1 MSLSFKERQESVIAA
16 FIGHIKAERT
26 LSQNTLLAYAADL
39 RGLARWLEKRP
50 CELVAVQRE
59 DLQNYLAERKQQQN
73 RASSAA
79 RLLSTLR
86 RFYRYQFA
94 QGGLLEEPS
103 ALLQSVKLGLTLP
116 VHLTEAEV
124 ESLLLAPDPKTLLGA
139 RDLAMLEL
147 LYACGLRVSE
157 LIALR
162 LSQLDFQQGVV
173 LIESLD
179 GKKRL
184 LPMGEQAIEKVQC
197 YLQQGREALLTGF
210 DDSMDVLFVTR
221 RGKGMTRQAFWYLI
235 KRYAKQTGI
244 TKSLSP
250 HTLRHAFATHLIN
263 HGADLRTVQ
272 LLLGHSTL
280 TTTQMYRHIAGER
293 LKRLHA
299 QHHPRA

>member
-16 FIGHIKAERT
+16 FIEHIKAERT
-26 LSQNTLLAYAADL
+26 LSKNTLLAYAADL
-39 RGLARWLEKRP
+39 RGLAHWLEKRP

-124 ESLLLAPDPKTLLGA
+124 EDLLLAPDPKTLLGA

-162 LSQLDFQQGVV
+162 LSQLDFQQGVI

-197 YLQQGREALLTGF
+197 YLQQGREALLSGF
-210 DDSMDVLFVTR
+210 DDSTDVLFVTR
-221 RGKGMTRQAFWYLI
+221 RGKGMTRQAFWYRV